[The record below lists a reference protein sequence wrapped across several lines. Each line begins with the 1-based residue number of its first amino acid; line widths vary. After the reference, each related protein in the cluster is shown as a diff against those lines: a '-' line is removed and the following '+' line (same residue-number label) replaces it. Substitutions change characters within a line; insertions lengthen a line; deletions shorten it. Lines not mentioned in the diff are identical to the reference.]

1 MVVCS
6 LGMGGECA
14 KGAGVIMNNYVEKNG
29 SGENVFL
36 ITQYFINSYLK
47 KEQYPYFDSDLGFIR
62 AGGEYVC
69 NFDTEELEV
78 RGRSYRLPNNYD
90 DRKSKYDEAIKIFM
104 QEVE

>member
-1 MVVCS
+1 MRIHWLLNS
-6 LGMGGECA
+6 A
-14 KGAGVIMNNYVEKNG
+14 N
-29 SGENVFL
+29 FL
-36 ITQYFINSYLK
+36 LSRK